1 MKFKLLILRLAIFLI
16 AGCVGPTTDETSD
29 DTTPPDDDDDVPPDD
44 DIPPSGE
51 YEFALSWGSEGTAFG
66 EFNNPKGIAVDSS
79 DNIYV
84 VDSGNHRIQ
93 VFDTDGTF
101 IETWGTEGSGDGE
114 LFLPSSIAVDSSIN
128 SYVIGY
134 GGGMLSFGHEVTK
147 FNSER
152 DFVTVWGD
160 YGSEEGEFDTPT
172 SIDVDSSG
180 NVYVV
185 EDFNSRV
192 QKFDSLGGF
201 ITMWGSMGM
210 ADGNFSG
217 AKGIAIDSSDNIYI
231 VDRSNN
237 RIQVFDTDGTFLR
250 KIETTEMV
258 NMNMFDVAVDS
269 LGTAY
274 VTDVLY
280 DRIVQFDS
288 DGNYVLHWGTE
299 GSEEGEFITPWG
311 IALDSAGDIY
321 VVDNGNNRVQKFTRA
336 EVVII

>member
-1 MKFKLLILRLAIFLI
+1 MKSKLLILLVAIFLI
-16 AGCVGPTTDETSD
+16 SGCVGPTTNETSN
-29 DTTPPDDDDDVPPDD
+29 DTTIDEEDNDTVIDDD

-114 LFLPSSIAVDSSIN
+114 LYLPSSIAVDSSIN

-134 GGGMLSFGHEVTK
+134 GGGMLTYGHQVEK

-152 DFVTVWGD
+152 DFATVWGD

-172 SIDVDSSG
+172 SIDVDSSD

-185 EDFNSRV
+185 ENYNNRV

-210 ADGNFSG
+210 DDGEFSG
-217 AKGIAIDSSDNIYI
+217 AEGIAIDSSDNIYI
-231 VDRSNN
+231 TDKANN

-250 KIETTEMV
+250 KIETPEMV
-258 NMNMFDVAVDS
+258 NMWMFDVAVDS
-269 LGTAY
+269 FGTAY
-274 VTDVLY
+274 VTDTLY

-288 DGNYVLHWGTE
+288 DGNYVLQWGTE
-299 GSEEGEFITPWG
+299 GPEEGEFITPWG

-336 EVVII
+336 EA